1 MDYIK
6 RDPILQVAKDLQSN
20 VFGAPLIVRSIES
33 TPAEEVAPVLEV
45 LARVREKINEVVFNP
60 NNKFDFIYDNIYQAI
75 DEVQKEYCSEK
86 DT

>member
-20 VFGAPLIVRSIES
+20 VFGAPLITRSIES
-33 TPAEEVAPVLEV
+33 APAEEVAPVSEV
-45 LARVREKINEVVFNP
+45 LARVREEINEIVFNP
-60 NNKFDFIYDNIYQAI
+60 NNKFDFIYDSIYQAI
-75 DEVQKEYCSEK
+75 DKVQKEYCSEK